1 MLMTLALVVLAIA
14 CANVAGLL
22 TSRAP
27 VRAREVALRMAVGAG
42 RWRLVR
48 QLVTE
53 NLLMA
58 AGGGLLGL
66 VLASLVIQVF
76 RTVEYPTDIPLKL
89 TFELDNRALIVA
101 FVAAAGS
108 AILSGLLPAWQATRT
123 DLVQSLKDADVSCEI
138 GTVPALGTKRLGV
151 RSGGVVAGAPDRDDV
166 HVSHLSVGAR
176 SRTRLPHQRS
186 DLRELRSR
194 ARTL

>member
-1 MLMTLALVVLAIA
+1 MLMALALVVLAIA

-27 VRAREVALRMAVGAG
+27 ARAREVALRLAVGAG

-53 NLLMA
+53 SLLMA

-66 VLASLVIQVF
+66 LLAYAVIRRIQH
-76 RTVEYPTDIPLKL
+76 VEYPTDMPLKL

-101 FVAAAGS
+101 YRRRG
-108 AILSGLLPAWQATRT
+108 R
-123 DLVQSLKDADVSCEI
+123 
-138 GTVPALGTKRLGV
+138 
-151 RSGGVVAGAPDRDDV
+151 
-166 HVSHLSVGAR
+166 
-176 SRTRLPHQRS
+176 QRS
-186 DLRELRSR
+186 ALRACCRRGGRR
-194 ARTL
+194 APTSFAR